1 MNAVSLPNI
10 YTDGSCLKNPG
21 GEGGW
26 AFVVVKDN
34 EIDSIGY
41 GSNPSTT
48 NNRMELFAVIQALS
62 VVDKGE
68 YNLYTDS
75 QLVLKCATGI
85 WNIKAN
91 IELWN
96 EYNVVSQDKKI
107 NWYWVKAHNGNKYNE
122 IVDKIAYE
130 EAKKLQKNKKSC
142 RLINVSST

>member
-26 AFVVVKDN
+26 AFVIVKDN

-62 VVDKGE
+62 AVDKGE

-130 EAKKLQKNKKSC
+130 EAKKLQKIKN
-142 RLINVSST
+142 LVV